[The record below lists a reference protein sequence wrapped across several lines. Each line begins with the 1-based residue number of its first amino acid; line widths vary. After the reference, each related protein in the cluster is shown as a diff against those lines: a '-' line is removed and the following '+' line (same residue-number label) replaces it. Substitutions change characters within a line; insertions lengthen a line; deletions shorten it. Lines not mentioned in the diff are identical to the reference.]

1 MQSIDRVIWI
11 LEMLG
16 NSRNGLMITEIRD
29 ELQLPISS
37 VHRILSSLK
46 EHGVVTQDE
55 ITKRYKLGVKLL
67 SIASGLLNHLDIRER
82 SRDLLV
88 ELSNQL
94 GRMVFLSVMEQDRV
108 VCIDTISE
116 SPNSNFYVRIGALMP
131 FSVAVSAQVLL
142 AYQERHVIERIVNNM
157 EFIPYTKYS
166 IMTREDFLAKLQ
178 DIKEKG
184 YGACL
189 EEMQDGVNGY
199 SAPVFNRDGKCIASI
214 TILEGKTDIGVDE
227 KIAILKKTAKAVSM
241 LHGCGEDK
249 YHNDIYIAKYQ
260 SY

>member
-1 MQSIDRVIWI
+1 
-11 LEMLG
+11 
-16 NSRNGLMITEIRD
+16 
-29 ELQLPISS
+29 
-37 VHRILSSLK
+37 
-46 EHGVVTQDE
+46 
-55 ITKRYKLGVKLL
+55 
-67 SIASGLLNHLDIRER
+67 
-82 SRDLLV
+82 
-88 ELSNQL
+88 
-94 GRMVFLSVMEQDRV
+94 
-108 VCIDTISE
+108 
-116 SPNSNFYVRIGALMP
+116 
-131 FSVAVSAQVLL
+131 
-142 AYQERHVIERIVNNM
+142 M

-227 KIAILKKTAKAVSM
+227 KIAILKKTAKAVSKQ
-241 LHGCGEDK
+241 HGCGEDK
-249 YHNDIYIAKYQ
+249 YHNDIYIGNSK

>member
-16 NSRNGLMITEIRD
+16 NSRKGLMITEIRD

-46 EHGVVTQDE
+46 DHGIVTQDE

-88 ELSNQL
+88 ELSNHL

-189 EEMQDGVNGY
+189 EEMQHGVNGY

-249 YHNDIYIAKYQ
+249 YHNDIYIGKSK